1 MRDKDHKKGKWM
13 MENMIRLLVKRP
25 GCSPELT
32 TVGEDIWAKSRAEI
46 LDGLVGGE
54 GRALVIGNFGIVY
67 NMAAQEE
74 AWKLE
79 GTSDEGTPNMRLTD
93 DIIAPAE
100 LLIYGTVVLTR
111 LDADREPISL
121 MPVEDL
127 PPELQVAFFGATSED
142 WVC

>member
-1 MRDKDHKKGKWM
+1 

-32 TVGEDIWAKSRAEI
+32 TVAEDIWAKSRAEI

-54 GRALVIGNFGIVY
+54 AEGIEWDGNFGIAY
-67 NMAAQEE
+67 NRTAQEE
-74 AWKLE
+74 ALKLE
-79 GTSDEGTPNMRLTD
+79 STSDEVTPNMILTD

-100 LLIYGTVVLTR
+100 VPIYGTVVLTR

-127 PPELQVAFFGATSED
+127 PPELQVAFFGTTSEG

>member
-1 MRDKDHKKGKWM
+1 
-13 MENMIRLLVKRP
+13 MENIVRLLVKRP

-32 TVGEDIWAKSRAEI
+32 TVDEGIWAKSRAEI

-54 GRALVIGNFGIVY
+54 GRALVLGNFGIVY
-67 NMAAQEE
+67 NMAAQKEHIP
-74 AWKLE
+74 AFVINA
-79 GTSDEGTPNMRLTD
+79 DEKGFKGSLD
-93 DIIAPAE
+93 
-100 LLIYGTVVLTR
+100 IYGTVVLTR

-127 PPELQVAFFGATSED
+127 PPELQNAFFGVISED

>member
-1 MRDKDHKKGKWM
+1 M

-32 TVGEDIWAKSRAEI
+32 TVDEGIWAKSRDEI

-54 GRALVIGNFGIVY
+54 AEGIEWDGNFGIAY
-67 NMAAQEE
+67 NRTAQEE
-74 AWKLE
+74 ALKLE
-79 GTSDEGTPNMRLTD
+79 STSDEVTPNMILTD

-100 LLIYGTVVLTR
+100 VPIYGTVVLSR

-127 PPELQVAFFGATSED
+127 PPEIQMAFFGATSED

>member
-1 MRDKDHKKGKWM
+1 

-32 TVGEDIWAKSRAEI
+32 TVDEGIWAKSRAEI
-46 LDGLVGGE
+46 LDGLVGGASSSIE
-54 GRALVIGNFGIVY
+54 MDGNFAIMY
-67 NMAAQEE
+67 SE
-74 AWKLE
+74 ADQRRTDK
-79 GTSDEGTPNMRLTD
+79 SDSTLA
-93 DIIAPAE
+93 IADVD
-100 LLIYGTVVLTR
+100 LYGTVVLTR

-127 PPELQVAFFGATSED
+127 PPEIQMAFFGATSED

>member
-1 MRDKDHKKGKWM
+1 M

-67 NMAAQEE
+67 NMAAQGAEQPAFVVE
-74 AWKLE
+74 IGTE
-79 GTSDEGTPNMRLTD
+79 G
-93 DIIAPAE
+93 E
-100 LLIYGTVVLTR
+100 LSATLDIYGTVVLTR
-111 LDADREPISL
+111 IDTDKKPISL
-121 MPVEDL
+121 LEVENL
-127 PPELQVAFFGATSED
+127 PPSLQIAFFGATSED
-142 WVC
+142 WAC

>member
-1 MRDKDHKKGKWM
+1 
-13 MENMIRLLVKRP
+13 MENMVRLLVKRP

-32 TVGEDIWAKSRAEI
+32 TVDEGIWAKSRAEI
-46 LDGLVGGE
+46 LGGLVGGE
-54 GRALVIGNFGIVY
+54 AEGIEWGGNFGIAY
-67 NMAAQEE
+67 NQTAQEE
-74 AWKLE
+74 AWK
-79 GTSDEGTPNMRLTD
+79 SDEVTLNMILTD

-100 LLIYGTVVLTR
+100 VPIYGTVVLTR

-127 PPELQVAFFGATSED
+127 PPELQVAFFGMTSED

>member
-1 MRDKDHKKGKWM
+1 

-32 TVGEDIWAKSRAEI
+32 TVDEDIWAKSRDEI

-54 GRALVIGNFGIVY
+54 GRALVVGNFGIVY
-67 NMAAQEE
+67 NMAAQGRAQPQFVVES
-74 AWKLE
+74 
-79 GTSDEGTPNMRLTD
+79 GTDGDLSVTL
-93 DIIAPAE
+93 DIS
-100 LLIYGTVVLTR
+100 GTVVLTR

-127 PPELQVAFFGATSED
+127 PPVLAAALFYAGEG
-142 WVC
+142 WPC

>member
-1 MRDKDHKKGKWM
+1 

-32 TVGEDIWAKSRAEI
+32 TVDEDIWAKSCDEI

-54 GRALVIGNFGIVY
+54 AEGIEWDGNFGIAY
-67 NMAAQEE
+67 NRAAQEK

-79 GTSDEGTPNMRLTD
+79 GTSDESTPNMILTD
-93 DIIAPAE
+93 YIIAPAE
-100 LLIYGTVVLTR
+100 RPIYGTVVLTR
-111 LDADREPISL
+111 LDAGKEPISL
-121 MPVEDL
+121 LPVEDL
-127 PPELQVAFFGATSED
+127 PPELQIAFFGATSED